1 MKLKYIHIDS
11 YKIINAAK
19 INFIPKDGYPKYYY
33 DYFKNNF
40 TILVGE
46 NGEGKTTLLSF
57 ITTIF
62 HNIERYHNRIYG
74 DFIMHYEIQVNGEE
88 RYVTLEKEKDTI
100 FITVKGIIP
109 RSLLLEQNPNR
120 SRGYNP
126 PKNPSSLQIT
136 YEEIQQFLPTKI
148 IASVFSLHAEYPSN
162 RTNRYI
168 GDARVKIFDIA
179 KLYGANHYNFSSLS
193 TGILRFV
200 QMYEENRESVTN
212 FFELL
217 NLKFE
222 NKVRIFELNYND
234 IDSDSD
240 SEFDYLNEEGW
251 IAITDDNKSKVL
263 NMASNGD
270 IYLNDLGFSKN
281 EIEVNLSNMS
291 SGEKMFIIRILSIL
305 SEIEDNSIIVIEEP
319 ELHLNPSWTKQIIT
333 MLHHFFKDYNVHFL
347 ISTHN
352 YSFINTVFP
361 ENIIKVKHGQFENWD
376 SKKKTFL
383 ANEAEIHNMFFEN
396 IRSNNYV
403 EEVIRKKIKEGN
415 TKELKEIFDY
425 LGESYTKFKLFNEM
439 MRKNYVESDE

>member
-1 MKLKYIHIDS
+1 MKLKYIHIDN
-11 YKIINAAK
+11 YKIIK
-19 INFIPKDGYPKYYY
+19 DETINFIPKEGYPKYYY
-33 DYFKNNF
+33 DYFRNNF

-46 NGEGKTTLLSF
+46 NGQGKTTLLSF

-62 HNIERYHNRIYG
+62 HNIERYHDRIYG
-74 DFIMHYEIQVNGEE
+74 DFTMHYEIQLNGEE
-88 RYVTLEKEKDTI
+88 KQVTLEKEKDAI
-100 FITVKGIIP
+100 YITVKDTIA
-109 RSLLLEQNPNR
+109 RSLLLENNPNR
-120 SRGYNP
+120 RTGLNDPRNP
-126 PKNPSSLQIT
+126 YPLQVT
-136 YEEIQQFLPTKI
+136 YKEIKRFLPTKT
-148 IASVFSLHAEYPSN
+148 IASVFSLHAEYPNS
-162 RTNRYI
+162 RTIRYI
-168 GDARVKIFDIA
+168 GEQRVKIFDIA
-179 KLYGANHYNFSSLS
+179 KLYGANHYNFNSLS
-193 TGILRFV
+193 KGISRFV
-200 QMYEENRESVTN
+200 QMYEENRESVNN

-222 NKVRIFELNYND
+222 NKVRIFELNYGD
-234 IDSDSD
+234 IA
-240 SEFDYLNEEGW
+240 SEFDYLDEEGW
-251 IAITDDNKSKVL
+251 IAITDDNKYKVL
-263 NMASNGD
+263 NMESNRD

-281 EIEVNLSNMS
+281 GIDVNLSNMS

-361 ENIIKVKHGQFENWD
+361 ENIIKVKYGEFQSWD

-403 EEVIRKKIKEGN
+403 EEVLRKKIKEGN
-415 TKELKEIFDY
+415 KQELKEIFDY
-425 LGESYTKFKLFNEM
+425 LGESYNKFRLFNEM